1 MIEKSKMKVGLLI
14 WWTANRTFKR
24 WDCPA
29 IVTKVT
35 RKYFK
40 VRSLD
45 DFKETENLK
54 MDDDPHPHGDL
65 ASRTT
70 EMNLSSVSEVE
81 EYLKNNIQKKHEAI
95 RAKAKEIKEAKA
107 SLAENKKALTE
118 YEQSVQS
125 FLAELSK

>member
-1 MIEKSKMKVGLLI
+1 MIQKSKMKVGVLI
-14 WWTANRTFKR
+14 WWTANRTFKK

-45 DFKETENLK
+45 DFKETDNLI

-65 ASRTT
+65 SSRTT
-70 EMNLSSVSEVE
+70 EMRLSSVSEVE
-81 EYLKNNIQKKHEAI
+81 EYLKNNIENKHKALRES
-95 RAKAKEIKEAKA
+95 AKEIRAAKTA
-107 SLAENKKALTE
+107 LTKDKKAVTE
-118 YEQSVQS
+118 YEQTVES
-125 FLAELSK
+125 FLARISK

>member
-14 WWTANRTFKR
+14 WWTADRTFKE

-35 RKYFK
+35 RKFFK

-45 DFKETENLK
+45 DFKETDNLR
-54 MDDDPHPHGDL
+54 MDDNPDPRFDE
-65 ASRTT
+65 SCRTT
-70 EMNLSSVSEVE
+70 EMRVSSVSEVE
-81 EYLKNNIQKKHEAI
+81 KYLKENIQNKHEAI
-95 RAKAKEIKEAKA
+95 RAKGKAIKEAKA
-107 SLAENKKALTE
+107 SLAENTKALTE